1 MYKWPQGRVIRTI
14 ALVLVLVITA
24 DLAWNGA
31 WASLANYYDD
41 ASSTSGATRQ
51 AVFGYIYAALALAI
65 LVVGIA
71 AAGFHRR
78 AVDFLIEVEQEMIR
92 VTWPTTNELI
102 RSTAVIAVMIV
113 VLGISIFAV
122 DWFNLK
128 VLFEAIYGSGT

>member
-31 WASLANYYDD
+31 WASLATYYDD
-41 ASSTSGATRQ
+41 SSNTSGQTRQ
-51 AVFGYIYAALALAI
+51 AVFGYIYAALAFGVLLAG
-65 LVVGIA
+65 VVAI
-71 AAGFHRR
+71 GFHRI
-78 AVDFLIEVEQEMIR
+78 AVDFLIEVEQEMTR
-92 VTWPTTNELI
+92 VTWPTSNELV

-128 VLFEAIYGSGT
+128 VLFEAIYGSGK